1 MEGINLLKLFSEP
14 TPFSLSLRGIDSYA
28 QNHISHMVLKCKE
41 QLLLFKSKHA
51 KAKRSKSNLDDFTTF
66 PYFFVQSL

>member
-14 TPFSLSLRGIDSYA
+14 TPFFFGLLRIDSYA

-41 QLLLFKSKHA
+41 NSSFFKSKHA
-51 KAKRSKSNLDDFTTF
+51 NVAN
-66 PYFFVQSL
+66 QI